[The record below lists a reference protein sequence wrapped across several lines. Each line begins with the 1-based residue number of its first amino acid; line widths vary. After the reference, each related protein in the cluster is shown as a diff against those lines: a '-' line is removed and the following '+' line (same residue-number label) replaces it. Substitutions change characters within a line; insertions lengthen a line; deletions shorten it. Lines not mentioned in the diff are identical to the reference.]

1 MSAITKTRRSVSARL
16 RGVTLPDCFAQATV
30 SAAANAY
37 SRETVSAK
45 AARRRLSDKA
55 MTLAARAGAK

>member
-1 MSAITKTRRSVSARL
+1 MTITKTRRSVSARL

-37 SRETVSAK
+37 DKQTVSARTS
-45 AARRRLSDKA
+45 RRRLSDKA
-55 MTLAARAGAK
+55 MRIAAKVSP